1 MSVNREL
8 ERKVTLIRL
17 SSDKTDL
24 LLADTKLLLKI
35 FEEHLLSIR
44 VGKAYIKV
52 LLVFKYYSL
61 LSTVIQFA
69 NEQRSISNLVE

>member
-44 VGKAYIKV
+44 VGKANIKSMT
-52 LLVFKYYSL
+52 LIESAIGL
-61 LSTVIQFA
+61 
-69 NEQRSISNLVE
+69 